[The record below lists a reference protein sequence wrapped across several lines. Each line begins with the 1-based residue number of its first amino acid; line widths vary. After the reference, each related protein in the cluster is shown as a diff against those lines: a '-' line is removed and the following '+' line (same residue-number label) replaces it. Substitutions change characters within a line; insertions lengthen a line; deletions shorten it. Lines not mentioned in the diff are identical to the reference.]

1 MWCGPSHW
9 PGLQCQVQKCYVAVV
24 HGHPPEK
31 GHITEALRLVQLGGG
46 TKYRAF
52 VDDTGKVR
60 RCWMWAE
67 FWEQQGCGR
76 IFTSYRHL

>member
-1 MWCGPSHW
+1 MGSTSATKKV
-9 PGLQCQVQKCYVAVV
+9 QVQKCYVAVV

-52 VDDTGKVR
+52 VDESGKAGTGKMLGPER
-60 RCWMWAE
+60 NDY
-67 FWEQQGCGR
+67 QQPR
-76 IFTSYRHL
+76 

>member
-1 MWCGPSHW
+1 M
-9 PGLQCQVQKCYVAVV
+9 QVQKCYVAVV

-52 VDDTGKVR
+52 VDESGKAGAQSARLQGEWRMTINNHDDTG
-60 RCWMWAE
+60 E
-67 FWEQQGCGR
+67 
-76 IFTSYRHL
+76 S